1 MTITTMTMTMVI
13 KIIVTNFKKISG
25 KFSLILLSMLSRW
38 GGRQGMVW
46 GFDIFFKNLPSNS
59 LPKGK
64 SFEPITAKFPHLTSL
79 HIAVHPKAG
88 PKKGTVKISPNKT
101 RNCNFF
107 FQFLLINGTAS
118 PEIHVP
124 VKAEIIRFNHSVRV
138 LIHCMEY
145 RNL

>member
-1 MTITTMTMTMVI
+1 M
-13 KIIVTNFKKISG
+13 
-25 KFSLILLSMLSRW
+25 
-38 GGRQGMVW
+38 GGGEGGQGMVW

-64 SFEPITAKFPHLTSL
+64 SLEPITAKFPHLTSL

-88 PKKGTVKISPNKT
+88 HKKGTVKISPNKT

-107 FQFLLINGTAS
+107 LQFFLINGTAS
-118 PEIHVP
+118 PEIQVP